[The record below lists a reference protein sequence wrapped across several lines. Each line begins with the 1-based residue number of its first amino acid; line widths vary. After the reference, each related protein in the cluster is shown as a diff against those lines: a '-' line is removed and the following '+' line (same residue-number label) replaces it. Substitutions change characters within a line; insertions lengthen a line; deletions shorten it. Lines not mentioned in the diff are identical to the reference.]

1 MIIGIDIDD
10 TIVTTTKAAL
20 KQHCIDTGEK
30 INIKDIKTYY
40 IEDYVSEEYQE
51 DFYKIFSKKEMWK
64 RIELIPN
71 CVEVIKKLH
80 ENHHQIWFCTSC
92 EPINIA
98 KKYNFLCRTFPFIN
112 IRKRLIT
119 TPYKQLVNFDV
130 LIDDAVHNV
139 VNAPYQ
145 SILLSQPWNESFDV
159 SSDENIY
166 RANDWLE
173 IELVIDFIQRRKK

>member
-1 MIIGIDIDD
+1 MKIGVDIDS
-10 TIVTTTKAAL
+10 TLVTTTEAVL
-20 KQHCIDTGEK
+20 EQHYADTGEK
-30 INIKDIKTYY
+30 INIKDIKSYH
-40 IEDYVSEEYQE
+40 IEDYVSEEYRK
-51 DFYKIFSKKEMWK
+51 DFYKIFLNKEMWK
-64 RIELIPN
+64 RIKLIPH
-71 CVEVIKKLH
+71 CVDVIKKLH
-80 ENHHQIWFCTSC
+80 DKNMEIWFCTSC
-92 EPINIA
+92 EPQNVA

-145 SILLSQPWNESFDV
+145 SILLSQPWNESFDI
-159 SSDENIY
+159 SSNENIY

-173 IELVIDFIQRRKK
+173 VEDIINKIVR